1 MRENL
6 RLLRLRNKLTQEQMA
21 KALGFSRNHYQ
32 RVEAGDL
39 GVSLRFLDALCAR
52 FNLTLEQAKELTK

>member
-6 RLLRLRNKLTQEQMA
+6 QLLRLRSKLTQAQMA
-21 KALGFSRNHYQ
+21 KKLGFSRNHYQ

-39 GVSLRFLDALCAR
+39 NVSLRFLDALCVA
-52 FNLTLEQAKELTK
+52 FNLTLQQAKELTK